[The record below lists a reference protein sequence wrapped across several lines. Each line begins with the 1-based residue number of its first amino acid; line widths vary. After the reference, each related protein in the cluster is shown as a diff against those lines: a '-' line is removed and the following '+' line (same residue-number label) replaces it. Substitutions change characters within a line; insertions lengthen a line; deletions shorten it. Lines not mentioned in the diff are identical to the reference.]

1 MSEKNVKARIKCK
14 TDTSANWTAK
24 NPVLYAGELIVVIT
38 ASGEKRFKIG
48 DGTKTYTQLPF
59 QDEVL
64 RGLIPTISL
73 KTWVAADVT

>member
-1 MSEKNVKARIKCK
+1 MSEKNVKGRVKFK
-14 TDTSANWTAK
+14 TDTSANWTDK
-24 NPVLYAGELIVVIT
+24 DPVLYSGELIIVIT

-48 DGTKTYTQLPF
+48 DGVKTYKQLPF

>member
-1 MSEKNVKARIKCK
+1 MSEKNVKTRIKCK

-38 ASGEKRFKIG
+38 ANGEKRFKIG
-48 DGTKTYTQLPF
+48 DGTKTYKQLPF